1 MIREEIFLW
10 SGIVKYLK
18 YLLLVV
24 LFFGIS
30 LPLSE
35 IVAEEVQPKSSSV
48 QKRTNIE
55 IALADVENISKQP
68 LRVGEKLTYNIK
80 VSWVPVSA
88 GKRVDM
94 IEKILPIERQNV
106 YHITSEAKTGRVASR
121 IHRFQNR
128 QSTFLNV
135 KEFIPVSFRNQLQD
149 KKYRARVEVKFKDDK
164 AEYEKISQNNPNE
177 PEKRE
182 KKEIKIPFGTQDELS
197 MVYFIRCKKLEI
209 GKTYFFP
216 LIVKAKVIKVT
227 IRVHRGEVL
236 KVKGLGRVRT
246 IVVQTS
252 HGYRLWLTD
261 DARHIPVRIEAEAKI
276 GKMKANLEKIEFVGQ
291 VARR

>member
-1 MIREEIFLW
+1 MN
-10 SGIVKYLK
+10 YLK
-18 YLLLVV
+18 SLLFVV
-24 LFFGIS
+24 LFIGIS

-35 IVAEEVQPKSSSV
+35 IVSEEVQPKSSSS
-48 QKRTNIE
+48 QKRTNNE
-55 IALADVENISKQP
+55 IALVDVENVSKQP
-68 LRVGEKLTYNIK
+68 LRVGERLTYNIK

-94 IEKILPIERQNV
+94 VEKILPLERNNV

-128 QSTFLNV
+128 QSTFLNTKSLV
-135 KEFIPVSFRNQLQD
+135 PMSFRNQLQD
-149 KKYRARVEVKFKDDK
+149 KKYRARVEIKIKDDK
-164 AEYEKISQNNPNE
+164 AEYEKISQNKPNE
-177 PEKRE
+177 PEKRD
-182 KKEIKIPFGTQDELS
+182 KKVIEIPYGTQDELS
-197 MVYFIRCKKLEI
+197 MVYFLRSKKLEI

-227 IRVHRGEVL
+227 ISVHRGDVL
-236 KVKGLGRVRT
+236 KVKGLGRVKT

-261 DARHIPVRIEAEAKI
+261 DPRHIPVRIEAEAKI

-291 VARR
+291 VARQ

>member
-1 MIREEIFLW
+1 MN
-10 SGIVKYLK
+10 YLK
-18 YLLLVV
+18 SLLFVV
-24 LFFGIS
+24 LFIGIS

-35 IVAEEVQPKSSSV
+35 IVSEEVQPKSSSS
-48 QKRTNIE
+48 QKRTNNE
-55 IALADVENISKQP
+55 IALVDVENVSKQP
-68 LRVGEKLTYNIK
+68 LRVGERLTYNIK

-94 IEKILPIERQNV
+94 VEKILPLERNNV

-128 QSTFLNV
+128 QSTFLNTKSLV
-135 KEFIPVSFRNQLQD
+135 PMSFRNQLQD
-149 KKYRARVEVKFKDDK
+149 KKYRARVEIKIKDDK
-164 AEYEKISQNNPNE
+164 AEYEKISQNKPNE
-177 PEKRE
+177 PEKRD
-182 KKEIKIPFGTQDELS
+182 KKVIEIPYGTQDELS
-197 MVYFIRCKKLEI
+197 MVYFLRSKKLEI

-227 IRVHRGEVL
+227 ISVHRGDVL
-236 KVKGLGRVRT
+236 KVKGLGRVKT

-261 DARHIPVRIEAEAKI
+261 DPRHIPVRIEAEAKI
-276 GKMKANLEKIEFVGQ
+276 GKMKANLEKIEYVGQ
-291 VARR
+291 VARQ

>member
-1 MIREEIFLW
+1 MF
-10 SGIVKYLK
+10 
-18 YLLLVV
+18 VV
-24 LFFGIS
+24 LFIGIS

-35 IVAEEVQPKSSSV
+35 IVSEEVQPKSSSS
-48 QKRTNIE
+48 QKRTNNE
-55 IALADVENISKQP
+55 IALVDVENVSKQP
-68 LRVGEKLTYNIK
+68 LRVGERLTYNIK

-94 IEKILPIERQNV
+94 VEKILPLERNNV

-128 QSTFLNV
+128 QSTFLNTKSLV
-135 KEFIPVSFRNQLQD
+135 PMSFRNQLQD
-149 KKYRARVEVKFKDDK
+149 KKYRARVEIKIKDDK
-164 AEYEKISQNNPNE
+164 AEYEKISQNKPNE
-177 PEKRE
+177 PEKRD
-182 KKEIKIPFGTQDELS
+182 KKVIEIPYGTQDELS
-197 MVYFIRCKKLEI
+197 MVYFLRSKKLEI

-227 IRVHRGEVL
+227 ISVHRGDVL
-236 KVKGLGRVRT
+236 KVKGLGRVKT

-261 DARHIPVRIEAEAKI
+261 DPRHIPVRIEAEAKI
-276 GKMKANLEKIEFVGQ
+276 GKMKANLEKIEYVGQ
-291 VARR
+291 VARQ

>member
-1 MIREEIFLW
+1 M
-10 SGIVKYLK
+10 KYLK
-18 YLLLVV
+18 YKLLVV

-35 IVAEEVQPKSSSV
+35 IVSEEVQPKSNSS
-48 QKRTNIE
+48 QKQINKE
-55 IALADVENISKQP
+55 IALVDVENVSKTP

-88 GKRVDM
+88 GKRIDM
-94 IEKILPIERQNV
+94 VEKIIPIERNNV
-106 YHITSEAKTGRVASR
+106 YHITSEAKTGAVASR

-128 QSTFLNV
+128 QSTFLNT
-135 KEFIPVSFRNQLQD
+135 KGFIPVSFRNQLQD
-149 KKYRARVEVKFKDDK
+149 KKYRARVEIKFKDDK
-164 AEYEKISQNNPNE
+164 AEYEKISQNKPNE
-177 PEKRE
+177 PEKSE
-182 KKEIKIPFGTQDELS
+182 KKEIEIPFGTQDELS
-197 MVYFIRCKKLEI
+197 MVYFLRCKKLEI

-227 IRVHRGEVL
+227 ISVHRGKEL
-236 KVKGLGRVRT
+236 KVKGLGKVKT

-261 DARHIPVRIEAEAKI
+261 DPRHIPVRIEAEAKI
-276 GKMKANLEKIEFVGQ
+276 GKMKANLEKIEFVGK